1 MSSSPLTVL
10 VTGASTGLGL
20 ALTKQL
26 LPLKEYRLILTARK
40 SSLARFAAEGIVEN
54 ERVWLRPLDVTLAEE
69 RVAIINEAEERWGGV
84 DILVNNAGIAYRAVV
99 EHVTEEDRL
108 RQMDINFR
116 SPMELVRLILPSMR
130 AKRQGRIIN
139 VSSAAGMMAM
149 PTMAV
154 YSASKFALEGATEA
168 LYYEAKP
175 WGIKV
180 TLLQPG
186 FINSS
191 SFENV
196 RFTDSSCKSLQ
207 DGTDAYSSYYNY
219 MGPFI
224 GRIMRWTWATPE
236 KVAAK
241 LVKIMRQKS
250 PPLRVQATPDVR
262 LFAMLRRFLP
272 QRLYH
277 AILYYNL
284 PHIRDWVP
292 RLKK

>member
-40 SSLARFAAEGIVEN
+40 SSLARFADEGIEEN
-54 ERVWLRPLDVTLAEE
+54 EQVWLRPLDVTLADE
-69 RVAIINEAEERWGGV
+69 RKAIVDEAEEHWGGV
-84 DILVNNAGIAYRAVV
+84 DVLINNAGIAYRAVV

-191 SFENV
+191 SFQNT
-196 RFTDSSCKSLQ
+196 RFTDSSCKSLE
-207 DGTDAYSSYYNY
+207 DGTDAYSSYYRF

-224 GRIMRWTWATPE
+224 ERIMRWTWATPE

-241 LVKIMRQKS
+241 LVRIIRQKN
-250 PPLRVQATPDVR
+250 PPLRVQATPDV
-262 LFAMLRRFLP
+262 LFFSMLRRFLP

-277 AILYYNL
+277 SILYYNL

>member
-1 MSSSPLTVL
+1 MTMSPQTVL
-10 VTGASTGLGL
+10 ITGASVGLGL

-26 LPLKEYRLILTARK
+26 LPRHEYRLILTARR
-40 SSLARFAAEGIVEN
+40 SSLQRFAKEGIEEN
-54 ERVWLRPLDVTLAEE
+54 ERIWLRPLDVTCAAE
-69 RVAIINEAEERWGGV
+69 RKAIVQEAEEHWGGV

-116 SPMELVRLILPSMR
+116 SPMELTRLILPGMR
-130 AKRQGRIIN
+130 AKRRGRVIN

-168 LYYEAKP
+168 LYYETKP

-191 SFENV
+191 SFQNT
-196 RFTDSSCKSLQ
+196 RFTDSSCKSLE
-207 DGTDAYSSYYNY
+207 DGTDAYSSYYRF

-224 GRIMRWTWATPE
+224 ERVMRWTWATPE

-241 LVKIMRQKS
+241 IVRVMRQNS
-250 PPLRVQATPDVR
+250 PPLRVQATPDV
-262 LFAMLRRFLP
+262 LIFSMLRRFLP

-277 AILYYNL
+277 AILYHNL

-292 RLKK
+292 RIKK